1 MSDTIFNLDSLK
13 IIVVKFGYN
22 PFGSFRGE
30 DLGKSLIFISIIF
43 TNLIICIFWEGP
55 FHLYGGGQTCILWS
69 FPCIYVH
76 IYMNLQ
82 LKVAEICTRPLN
94 SFNVN

>member
-30 DLGKSLIFISIIF
+30 VLRKSLRRRRRQMIAIAHWDLRPRRAR
-43 TNLIICIFWEGP
+43 TKLI
-55 FHLYGGGQTCILWS
+55 
-69 FPCIYVH
+69 VKN
-76 IYMNLQ
+76 YMK
-82 LKVAEICTRPLN
+82 KVEI
-94 SFNVN
+94 